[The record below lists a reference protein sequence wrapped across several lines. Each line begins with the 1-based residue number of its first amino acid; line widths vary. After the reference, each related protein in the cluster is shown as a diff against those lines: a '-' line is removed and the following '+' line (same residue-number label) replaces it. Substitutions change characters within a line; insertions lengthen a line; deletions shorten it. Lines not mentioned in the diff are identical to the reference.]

1 MPRVLICLFLICQ
14 VCALQAQMPSPDLL
28 ALHKLA
34 KLAGLYQDDKTLCEV
49 AKGHPVAL
57 VHGRA
62 GRVETVR
69 VVKTP

>member
-1 MPRVLICLFLICQ
+1 
-14 VCALQAQMPSPDLL
+14 MPSPDRL
-28 ALHKLA
+28 AVHKLA
-34 KLAGLYQDDKTLCEV
+34 KLAGLYQDNKTLCEV